1 MFLWCW
7 VVAQWQK
14 NGQIFRN
21 VHALLQPMWLR
32 TLPLQKFTK
41 SDNFRTV
48 IFVPQQNI
56 NQHGSFFKNLGS
68 GLPCVPPT
76 AILAALLTC
85 SPCLAFKFHVLAAD
99 SPLKVDAVG
108 WIAWERH
115 RSTDWSETRRCVLPS
130 GIRQLPQWCERLA
143 PGWNVATRAI
153 VTPGVSSLFRLATAC
168 LTPIQRNRIFVWS
181 RQAPNFG
188 RPSERADGWSKSALV
203 SRLILAH
210 RHA

>member
-1 MFLWCW
+1 VIIVKGPSFEVQLNSLRLHFESKVRFENVVVTKELSIVMMFLWCW

-21 VHALLQPMWLR
+21 VHALLQPMWLK

-108 WIAWERH
+108 WIA
-115 RSTDWSETRRCVLPS
+115 
-130 GIRQLPQWCERLA
+130 
-143 PGWNVATRAI
+143 
-153 VTPGVSSLFRLATAC
+153 
-168 LTPIQRNRIFVWS
+168 
-181 RQAPNFG
+181 
-188 RPSERADGWSKSALV
+188 
-203 SRLILAH
+203 
-210 RHA
+210 